1 MTLNQIL
8 CLLIFFPSYLHS
20 VAQSLDYYTT
30 IQPIIKKH
38 CISCHHNAGV
48 GGMALTNYKE
58 VRAYSR
64 MIQYVTENKL
74 MPPWKADPQYSHL
87 KSYNALTV
95 DEIAAI
101 KNWLNTGMLEGHLA
115 VQSKASPLKSTRQ
128 VAVADAVLAMEKSF
142 KVSGDYKG
150 KSQVFVIPTGF
161 KKDEIIEAIEFVPG
175 NKKIVKSCTISID
188 TGQTGTQFDNNDHN
202 YGYSSLTGIGF
213 IPYQYNWYQ
222 WTADEPTG
230 FELLPVAKK
239 IPAGSK
245 LLFHISYAASTTPQ
259 KDSSYIKFRF
269 VKRTGKMK
277 IASSEVLLD
286 TTHITNGPFVVNKGE
301 KRKFYAERKLAG
313 AVEIYSVMPMGQF
326 ALSSWEVYAVDSL
339 TGRRVELLKI
349 SHWDAHWKK
358 KYILENPV
366 HLSAG
371 SKIFGIAYYNNSEDN
386 PNLIILPP
394 KKIKYGEGQRDE
406 LFIVQFDTVDKEMQ
420 PG

>member
-1 MTLNQIL
+1 M
-8 CLLIFFPSYLHS
+8 HS
-20 VAQSLDYYTT
+20 IAQSLDYHTA
-30 IQPIIKKH
+30 IQPIIKMH
-38 CISCHHNAGV
+38 CASCHNNTGV
-48 GGMALTNYKE
+48 GAMSLTNYKE
-58 VRAYSR
+58 VSAYGK
-64 MIQYVTENKL
+64 MIQYVTENKF

-87 KSYNALTV
+87 KNYNALTV

-101 KNWLNTGMLEGHLA
+101 KNWVKTGMAEGNLP
-115 VQSKASPLKSTRQ
+115 VQSKETVLKPAIE
-128 VAVADAVLAMEKSF
+128 VAVTDAVLAMEKSF
-142 KVSGDYKG
+142 IVSGDYKG
-150 KSQVFVIPTGF
+150 KFQVFVIPTAF
-161 KKDEIIEAIEFVPG
+161 KQDEIIEAIEFVPG

-188 TGQTGTQFDNNDHN
+188 TGQTGIQFDNNDHN

-230 FELLPVAKK
+230 FQLLTVAKR

-245 LLFHISYAASTTPQ
+245 LLLHISYAASTTPQ

-269 VKRTGKMK
+269 LKSTGKMK
-277 IASSEVLLD
+277 IASSKVLLD

-301 KRKFYAERKLAG
+301 KRKYYAETKLTG

-326 ALSSWEVYAVDSL
+326 ALSSWEIYAIDSL
-339 TGRRVELLKI
+339 TGKRFEILKI
-349 SHWDAHWKK
+349 PHWDAHWKK
-358 KYILENPV
+358 KYVLEKPV

-420 PG
+420 P

>member
-1 MTLNQIL
+1 MNRIL
-8 CLLIFFPSYLHS
+8 CLLFFLPPYLHS
-20 VAQSLDYYTT
+20 VAQSLDYHTT
-30 IQPIIKKH
+30 IQPIIKMH
-38 CISCHHNAGV
+38 CTSCHNSAGV
-48 GGMALTNYKE
+48 GAMALTNYKE
-58 VRAYSR
+58 VSAYGR
-64 MIQYVTENKL
+64 MIQYVTENKF

-87 KSYNALTV
+87 KNYNALTV
-95 DEIAAI
+95 GEIAAI
-101 KNWLNTGMLEGHLA
+101 KNWVKTGMQEGNLP
-115 VQSKASPLKSTRQ
+115 VQSKASLLNPTTE
-128 VAVADAVLAMEKSF
+128 VTVTDATLAMEKSF
-142 KVSGDYKG
+142 IVSGDYTG
-150 KSQVFVIPTGF
+150 KSQVFVIPAGF

-230 FELLPVAKK
+230 FHLLPVAKK

-269 VKRTGKMK
+269 VKSIGKMK
-277 IASSEVLLD
+277 IASSKILLD
-286 TTHITNGPFVVNKGE
+286 TNHITNGPFVVNKGE
-301 KRKFYAERKLAG
+301 KRKYYAETKLAG
-313 AVEIYSVMPMGQF
+313 AVEIHSVMPIGQF
-326 ALSSWEVYAVDSL
+326 ALSSWEIYAVDSL

-349 SHWDAHWKK
+349 LHWDAHWKK

-371 SKIFGIAYYNNSEDN
+371 SKIFGIAYYNNSDDN

-420 PG
+420 PE

>member
-1 MTLNQIL
+1 M
-8 CLLIFFPSYLHS
+8 
-20 VAQSLDYYTT
+20 
-30 IQPIIKKH
+30 H
-38 CISCHHNAGV
+38 CISCHTKAGV

-58 VRAYSR
+58 VSAYGK

-74 MPPWKADPQYSHL
+74 MPPWTADPQYSHL
-87 KSYNALTV
+87 KNYNALTV

-101 KNWLNTGMLEGHLA
+101 KNWVKTGMPEGKLP
-115 VQSKASPLKSTRQ
+115 VQPKESPLKPTMK
-128 VAVADAVLAMEKSF
+128 VPVTDATLAMEKSF
-142 KVSGDYKG
+142 KISGDYKET
-150 KSQVFVIPTGF
+150 SQVFVIPSGF

-175 NKKIVKSCTISID
+175 NKKIIKSCTISID
-188 TGQTGTQFDNNDHN
+188 TGQTGTEFDNNDHN
-202 YGYSSLTGIGF
+202 YGYSSLTGLGF

-222 WTADEPTG
+222 WTADEPIG
-230 FELLPVAKK
+230 FQLLPVAKK

-245 LLFHISYAASTTPQ
+245 LLFHISYAASTSPQ

-269 VKRTGKMK
+269 AKNIEKIK

-286 TTHITNGPFVVNKGE
+286 TTHIINGPFVVNKGE
-301 KRKFYAERKLAG
+301 KRKFYAETKLAS

-326 ALSSWEVYAVDSL
+326 ALSSWEIYAVDSL

-349 SHWDAHWKK
+349 LHWDAHWKK
-358 KYILENPV
+358 KYVLENPV

-406 LFIVQFDTVDKEMQ
+406 LFLVQFDTVDKEMQ
-420 PG
+420 PA